1 MENEIKLFYDLM
13 AERTADEWYSEE
25 ILKPTIND
33 FISLLPTNPQ
43 VLDLGCGPG
52 HESMR
57 LNQAGAKVIGID
69 FSEKCIDIA
78 RQRCPQCKFEVN
90 DFRFLDDIYGKFE
103 GVFACA
109 SLVHINPEELGDV
122 LSNIQKVLVDG
133 GYVAIVIVEGEGI
146 NEKFSILEVEG
157 KKLNRTFYL
166 YTRNYLR
173 EEAEKA
179 GLEYVRE
186 GYLDEKLKRDGWR
199 NYLFKSGWR
208 NEK

>member
-1 MENEIKLFYDLM
+1 MENEIKMFYDLM
-13 AERTADEWYSEE
+13 AEKTADEWYSED

-57 LNQAGAKVIGID
+57 LDKAGAKVTGID
-69 FSEKCIDIA
+69 FSEKCINIA
-78 RQRCPQCKFEVN
+78 RQRCPQCKFDVK
-90 DFRFLDDIYGKFE
+90 DFRILDEAYGKFE

-109 SLVHINPEELGDV
+109 SLIHISPTELGEV
-122 LSNIQKVLVDG
+122 LSNVKKVLVDG

-157 KKLNRTFYL
+157 RKLNRTFYQ
-166 YTRNYLR
+166 YTLNYLL

-186 GYLDEKLKRDGWR
+186 GYLDEKLKKDGWR
-199 NYLFKSGWR
+199 NYLFKSG
-208 NEK
+208 